1 MQSFNHIEGRK
12 FFHSTEVAQI
22 LQLYLDARLLQ
33 RCESLILH
41 PDPDVRKKVIRIFYN
56 IVHPLAAA
64 GVGILSTQPFSSISD
79 LISSGGWVYGLVKA
93 ADVSSSSSSPDE
105 AVSALNCLKCLG
117 TKRHWTKHWIVYNVP
132 KVITMLEVSSVT
144 KERAKEAAISTLDTF
159 SLRIPDAL
167 DALIDLD
174 MTTNN
179 SALVRARCI
188 TLHSLIE
195 EIEDLMFGGTLSELQ
210 GFMCRLDL
218 FTALHFP
225 EPFDVQQYPS
235 VLSDDYQSIVHLA
248 VSLSKTLLSVIKILE
263 SSSEKSKVNAYVAIG
278 MHIIKFIQRVLFF
291 SCSVT
296 PVEMSLDGI
305 ERCLNYRGDEASESY
320 GLIVCLERLIGLT
333 PTTSRQVCSPIK
345 VGIMECLISFIKV
358 PNKIFL
364 ELGRR
369 VGLFTSFVNYM
380 KEYSEFSRREM
391 ASKHSTKYEDFSFES
406 VLISQ
411 FWRAMITSKCSQT
424 HTDIVKTDIL
434 HKICR
439 EWSRGSAPSIMNK
452 DLENCVQITAYRIL
466 YTTLIL
472 QEVCPILVA
481 EIERCLGSFE
491 ILNEIGEVSIRSYQP
506 GLSWDILSVFILFNS
521 RIVDSH
527 LEREKVPRDLLN
539 CLRSLSPLNKLG
551 FYLWSRHFRGVNRG
565 AIEVTEYPPNSDIHR
580 SDEGDWKVLRL
591 KHVNLEHPH
600 ANITSDDLNFSDI
613 SIRKNAEIKSD
624 SFPLTKPLK
633 YLQISSRKLT
643 NSINSDLVT
652 TAIDRMGILLV
663 GVKAAFDNDADILGC
678 IDYDKVIPILV
689 RLRLSGE
696 SLINASATFKNL
708 SERHS
713 ADNMDFPTF
722 IGAYAQICGL
732 LKQPLIFNDAGVNYE
747 DFWVPELSGLWKQ
760 VNIEASHSYVILL

>member
-56 IVHPLAAA
+56 IVLPLAAA

-296 PVEMSLDGI
+296 PVEMVLDFRGI
-305 ERCLNYRGDEASESY
+305 FYAYSFYSILEL
-320 GLIVCLERLIGLT
+320 LILTSSGKKYLGTLIKNIKHSMIPNLIGLHT
-333 PTTSRQVCSPIK
+333 
-345 VGIMECLISFIKV
+345 CLDV
-358 PNKIFL
+358 
-364 ELGRR
+364 
-369 VGLFTSFVNYM
+369 
-380 KEYSEFSRREM
+380 
-391 ASKHSTKYEDFSFES
+391 
-406 VLISQ
+406 
-411 FWRAMITSKCSQT
+411 
-424 HTDIVKTDIL
+424 
-434 HKICR
+434 
-439 EWSRGSAPSIMNK
+439 
-452 DLENCVQITAYRIL
+452 
-466 YTTLIL
+466 
-472 QEVCPILVA
+472 
-481 EIERCLGSFE
+481 
-491 ILNEIGEVSIRSYQP
+491 
-506 GLSWDILSVFILFNS
+506 
-521 RIVDSH
+521 
-527 LEREKVPRDLLN
+527 
-539 CLRSLSPLNKLG
+539 
-551 FYLWSRHFRGVNRG
+551 
-565 AIEVTEYPPNSDIHR
+565 
-580 SDEGDWKVLRL
+580 
-591 KHVNLEHPH
+591 
-600 ANITSDDLNFSDI
+600 
-613 SIRKNAEIKSD
+613 
-624 SFPLTKPLK
+624 
-633 YLQISSRKLT
+633 
-643 NSINSDLVT
+643 
-652 TAIDRMGILLV
+652 V
-663 GVKAAFDNDADILGC
+663 GVKPMRRSRQTIKPYDSDASSPR
-678 IDYDKVIPILV
+678 K
-689 RLRLSGE
+689 
-696 SLINASATFKNL
+696 FKHR
-708 SERHS
+708 SMPSKTISTGVTE
-713 ADNMDFPTF
+713 
-722 IGAYAQICGL
+722 Q
-732 LKQPLIFNDAGVNYE
+732 LKNNTR
-747 DFWVPELSGLWKQ
+747 
-760 VNIEASHSYVILL
+760 